1 MDRQQVVVNANEQVL
16 DEIRQ
21 VTLQKWNIVDAEEV
35 EIMRV
40 WRK

>member
-1 MDRQQVVVNANEQVL
+1 MDRHQVVVNANEQVL